1 MKISQI
7 REFSDE
13 ELQVEMDRIRRHIFD
28 LRAQSVT
35 EKLEDTSQITKA
47 RRDIARILT
56 VMRER
61 RPQAPQAAAGSERK

>member
-13 ELQVEMDRIRRHIFD
+13 ELQVELDRIRRHVFD

-35 EKLEDTSQITKA
+35 EKLEDTSQLSKA
-47 RRDIARILT
+47 RRDIARIRT
-56 VMRER
+56 VMAQR
-61 RPQAPQAAAGSERK
+61 QAVPTAK